1 MKCRKVLKRAVRL
14 MRNTDARPKKMLHA
28 ELESA
33 LTRWV
38 DQSRQ
43 YLWHN
48 MKHVM
53 TIALVHVYCMGTGRI
68 SLEFFVFCSGHVDG
82 FVIKDDRVSRTE
94 KQTSHKRKREEID
107 VTVEGVKDAGE
118 AHPVASRQPNTDT
131 QVDTQATADQG
142 QGRRNAS
149 DATPELYDK
158 RPDQTWK
165 EDLKRTRVK
174 SGLYSKAEE
183 DTLREAVRQFAIDR
197 NLPLDDFSW
206 VISTGNKHRSA
217 DTKGIW
223 TIVAKS
229 LPQRTIKSVA
239 AAGVRLFHPYANKG
253 AWTEEEDASLRAM
266 VESLGTKWTKIAA
279 AIQRTPEACR
289 FRWREIRLGASKN
302 TGLWTKAEEARLTEA
317 VEKFGKPVKA
327 PAGDG
332 DNGASD
338 RRILLD
344 NINWEAV
351 VAHMKTRSRV
361 QCITKW
367 YLRQGPTMMDRG
379 DWGPGDDKK
388 LLSALWKCG
397 KEIDCDVPWD
407 SLVSGRTAS
416 QCKRR
421 WAIMKKRV
429 KNSKDYEFGQLVQK
443 LVELYLPNLL
453 KEQSK

>member
-1 MKCRKVLKRAVRL
+1 MSPPSETQASGLGWSQCLNTVLGDKNSMKCRKVLKRAVRL
-14 MRNTDARPKKMLHA
+14 MRKTDSRPKKMLHA

-33 LTRWV
+33 LT
-38 DQSRQ
+38 
-43 YLWHN
+43 
-48 MKHVM
+48 
-53 TIALVHVYCMGTGRI
+53 
-68 SLEFFVFCSGHVDG
+68 SGHVGG

-94 KQTSHKRKREEID
+94 RPTSHKRKREEID

-118 AHPVASRQPNTDT
+118 AHPVASRQPKTDT

-142 QGRRNAS
+142 GRNAS

-174 SGLYSKAEE
+174 SGLYSKSEE
-183 DTLREAVRQFAIDR
+183 NTLREAVRQFAIDR

-239 AAGVRLFHPYANKG
+239 AAGVRLFHPYAIKG

-302 TGLWTKAEEARLTEA
+302 TGLWTKDEEARLTEA

-332 DNGASD
+332 DNGPSD

>member
-14 MRNTDARPKKMLHA
+14 MRKTDARPKKMLHA

-33 LTRWV
+33 LT
-38 DQSRQ
+38 
-43 YLWHN
+43 
-48 MKHVM
+48 
-53 TIALVHVYCMGTGRI
+53 
-68 SLEFFVFCSGHVDG
+68 SGHVDG

-94 KQTSHKRKREEID
+94 RPTSHKRKREEID
-107 VTVEGVKDAGE
+107 VTVEGVEDAGE
-118 AHPVASRQPNTDT
+118 AHPVASRQPNTGT

-142 QGRRNAS
+142 GRNAS

-158 RPDQTWK
+158 RSDQTWK

-174 SGLYSKAEE
+174 SGLYSKSEE
-183 DTLREAVRQFAIDR
+183 DTLRAAVRQFAIDR

-302 TGLWTKAEEARLTEA
+302 TGLWTKDEEARLTEA

-327 PAGDG
+327 PAGNRG
-332 DNGASD
+332 DGASD
-338 RRILLD
+338 RRLLLD